1 MKKPEQATRP
11 RVMGNIFVQGG
22 EGRPLALA
30 TFDLQGTLGKGEA
43 EGQDLPGAEASG
55 AESGAG
61 GGGR

>member
-1 MKKPEQATRP
+1 M
-11 RVMGNIFVQGG
+11 
-22 EGRPLALA
+22 A

-61 GGGR
+61 GGGRSEDGRWRIQVRP